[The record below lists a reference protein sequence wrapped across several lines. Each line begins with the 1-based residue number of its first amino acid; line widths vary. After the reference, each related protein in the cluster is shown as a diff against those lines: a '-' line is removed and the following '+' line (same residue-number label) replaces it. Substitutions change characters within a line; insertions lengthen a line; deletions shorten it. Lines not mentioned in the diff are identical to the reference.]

1 MPFKFDPEYNAI
13 MKSLFG
19 NKTIPASLP
28 VGDVEARRARM
39 EPGIAIL
46 ADPNFDLDHVTTRD
60 FFADTTDG
68 HKILLRWY
76 SSKHKSL
83 SPAVIYAHGG
93 VAHSQEIGVDT
104 SRIGIMGD
112 SAGGGLAV
120 AAALLARQNDGP
132 RLAKVILFSPM
143 LDDRTVTADEHLTP
157 FLSWNT
163 TDNETGWQA
172 LLGCSRGREMVTEIA
187 APARMVDATGMPP
200 LYIEVGELDLFRN
213 ESIEFATKFYKAG
226 ISAELHVYPGCPHG
240 FDIFPSRGTGVCK
253 RAFENRDR
261 VIKKHDNQG
270 SQGPSAVPD
279 AFTSSHVVSGCVINI
294 IAGSDT
300 TSISLSAVLYYLL
313 KNPSCMD
320 KLREEVDTFTANGQL
335 STFVTYK
342 ESQAMPYL
350 QAVIKEA
357 LRLHPATGLPLERV
371 VPKGGATISGRFF
384 PEGAIVGINTWVA
397 HRDRSIFGQDV
408 DSFSPERW
416 LQDDEERVVLMNRFW
431 MPFGL
436 GSRTC
441 IGRHISMLEMCKL
454 IPALV

>member
-1 MPFKFDPEYNAI
+1 MPFKLDPEYNVI
-13 MKSLFG
+13 LKSLFG
-19 NKTIPASLP
+19 NKPTPASLP

-39 EPGIAIL
+39 EAGIAIL

-76 SSKHKSL
+76 SSKHKSP
-83 SPAVIYAHGG
+83 SPAVIYTHGG
-93 VAHSQEIGVDT
+93 GMILGSVKAYDKVVAAYVARTRVPFLAVDYRLAPEHPHPIPVNDVYAALKWLVAHSQELGVDT

-132 RLAKVILFSPM
+132 RLAKLILLSPM

-172 LLGCSRGREMVTEIA
+172 LLGCSRGREMVTETA

-213 ESIEFATKFYKAG
+213 ESIELATKFYKAG

-240 FDIFPSRGTGVCK
+240 FDVFPSRGSGICK

-261 VIKKHDNQG
+261 AIK
-270 SQGPSAVPD
+270 
-279 AFTSSHVVSGCVINI
+279 
-294 IAGSDT
+294 
-300 TSISLSAVLYYLL
+300 SI
-313 KNPSCMD
+313 
-320 KLREEVDTFTANGQL
+320 
-335 STFVTYK
+335 
-342 ESQAMPYL
+342 
-350 QAVIKEA
+350 
-357 LRLHPATGLPLERV
+357 HPV
-371 VPKGGATISGRFF
+371 YS
-384 PEGAIVGINTWVA
+384 
-397 HRDRSIFGQDV
+397 
-408 DSFSPERW
+408 
-416 LQDDEERVVLMNRFW
+416 
-431 MPFGL
+431 
-436 GSRTC
+436 
-441 IGRHISMLEMCKL
+441 
-454 IPALV
+454 